1 MVMRRLFTGILS
13 FCVLGIACVPLLAS
27 EPDLGYSEARP
38 MPHYPRDAAL
48 NCVEGEVLARFT
60 VSETLEAKDVQIL
73 RSTPKGVF
81 DDVVLDAL
89 DMWLINADPGTEL
102 EKVFEFN
109 LGKGRCSE

>member
-1 MVMRRLFTGILS
+1 MTLLTARILG
-13 FCVLGIACVPLLAS
+13 FLALGMACAPLLAN

-38 MPHYPRDAAL
+38 MPHYPRDAAI

-60 VSETLEAKDVQIL
+60 VSETLKAENVQIL

-89 DMWLINADPGTEL
+89 DLWLINAAPGTEL
-102 EKVFEFN
+102 EKLFEFN
-109 LGKGRCSE
+109 LGNGRCSE